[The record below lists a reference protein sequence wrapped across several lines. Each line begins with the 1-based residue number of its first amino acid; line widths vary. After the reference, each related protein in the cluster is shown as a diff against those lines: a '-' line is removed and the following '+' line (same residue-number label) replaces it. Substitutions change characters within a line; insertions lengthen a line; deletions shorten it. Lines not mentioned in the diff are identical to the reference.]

1 MAKKNLKVK
10 VDTINGLY
18 KPEGTIKQL
27 DSVFFNIEVTE
38 EGEKKDLTGQTIK
51 LFARKSDGKM
61 VEQSSGI
68 SITNAEQGELTID
81 LLNAAVQTPGYVYF
95 ELEISDSNG
104 IISTADFVYRV
115 IPKVGSD
122 EAIESTNEV
131 STLKKVEAYIAKAKV
146 ELEEFKK
153 IQNEVL
159 ETNGNVNTQEALRV
173 SAEIKREEAEIKR
186 EEAENSRGIRLKEI
200 EENKYDNVELSGN
213 SLKFYAKDM
222 IKKSIILNVAGGEGN
237 GGSSLNMRDPL
248 PGEIFEIA
256 NAPLPPAAT
265 YGNIVLSKTS
275 ITIVEGQS
283 DTFTVKLDK
292 APTNNQIVRLSKN
305 NDDVTLNH
313 NSLTFTSNNYNTPQ
327 TITVSVAEDEDY
339 SNESCTITLS
349 SPNVSNKTL
358 EVTITDNDKAPSN
371 IPVQS
376 ITLNHSSSN
385 IKVDDTL
392 QLTPIFNPPNA
403 TNRNVTW
410 DSNHKEFAT
419 VSQSGLVTGIGEG
432 SCTITCTTEDGS
444 KTASCNIT
452 VESDLT
458 IESDLN
464 TSIKNGL
471 THMYDFTSLK
481 ENADT
486 SNDLIGN
493 SNITIPGGFN
503 TNGCI
508 AYKDTH
514 LNAGELLERDFTVL
528 GEIKYGSG
536 YYTFYCGDKS
546 LVVNNGSTKI
556 KIGTLVKDLENLRL
570 RPKQYYVICIKY
582 DYNNKQMTLFV
593 NGNLIHTLTHSDPIN
608 DNSIYISFASNT
620 VEFGENYSLLVYNR
634 QLTNEEVKTV
644 SSEIKRKTINTDNI
658 LGISNK
664 VGLKEF
670 YDFNS
675 ITGEERIFN
684 SLAGE
689 NALNVTGAISSNNGL
704 VLGTGSQNL
713 TSKYNIPF
721 DTECTYFIK
730 FTPPNSSIKGNKIIE
745 FENVSLNI
753 SKTTA
758 ELKVGG
764 LTTQSF
770 EPVLNEKNIIAI
782 TINALSKE
790 GKIYHNGLLKQT
802 ISNIEV
808 SYIDG
813 KMYMLANDLINHN
826 IIMYDKVLND
836 SEIKAI
842 TRELEV
848 I

>member
-1 MAKKNLKVK
+1 MNNKVTLPVWIDK
-10 VDTINGLY
+10 SASNS
-18 KPEGTIKQL
+18 GTQV
-27 DSVFFNIEVTE
+27 SAAN
-38 EGEKKDLTGQTIK
+38 
-51 LFARKSDGKM
+51 
-61 VEQSSGI
+61 
-68 SITNAEQGELTID
+68 
-81 LLNAAVQTPGYVYF
+81 LNAMCEGINQNASDISSLSDALVLLDKTKFDKVM
-95 ELEISDSNG
+95 LE
-104 IISTADFVYRV
+104 
-115 IPKVGSD
+115 
-122 EAIESTNEV
+122 
-131 STLKKVEAYIAKAKV
+131 
-146 ELEEFKK
+146 
-153 IQNEVL
+153 
-159 ETNGNVNTQEALRV
+159 GNT
-173 SAEIKREEAEIKR
+173 
-186 EEAENSRGIRLKEI
+186 
-200 EENKYDNVELSGN
+200 
-213 SLKFYAKDM
+213 LKFYAKE
-222 IKKSIILNVAGGEGN
+222 IEKFSISLPTGSGGSGVPGQDGREIELRKGSTHIEWRYVGESNWTSLVALDELKGENGAPGRDGVTPNITIGTVETLAPGSNATVTKTGTTEAPVFNFGIPQGQPGSGEGGSIDLSAYQTKRDEKLTTTEKEIVAAIN
-237 GGSSLNMRDPL
+237 EVASYTSQNTLDIEQLKQGGSLSLRDPL
-248 PGEIFEIA
+248 PNEIFEID
-256 NAPLPPAAT
+256 NGSTPPT
-265 YGNIVLSKTS
+265 TVYGNIVLSKTS
-275 ITIVEGQS
+275 TTIIEGQS

-292 APTNNQIVRLSKN
+292 VPTNNQIVTLSKN
-305 NDDVTLNH
+305 NNDVTLNPT
-313 NSLTFTSNNYNTPQ
+313 SLTFTPQNYNTAQ
-327 TITVSVAEDEDY
+327 TVTITVAEDNEDY

-358 EVTITDNDKAPSN
+358 EVAITDNDEAPSN

-376 ITLNHSSSN
+376 INLNHESST
-385 IKVDDTL
+385 IKVDGTL

-403 TNRNVTW
+403 TNQNVTW
-410 DSNHKEFAT
+410 SSDNDSFAR
-419 VSQSGLVTGIGEG
+419 VSTSGLVTGVGEG
-432 SCTITCTTEDGS
+432 SCVITCTTQDGN
-444 KTASCNIT
+444 KTASCYIT
-452 VESDLT
+452 VEAKLT
-458 IESDLN
+458 GSNLN
-464 TSIKNGL
+464 TSVKNGL
-471 THMYDFTSLK
+471 THMYDFTTLK
-481 ENADT
+481 QNDLVAT
-486 SNDLIGN
+486 DLIGS
-493 SNITIPGGFN
+493 SNINIPSGFN
-503 TNGCI
+503 TEGCI

-514 LNAGELLERDFTVL
+514 FNAGELLERDFTVL

-536 YYTFYCGDKS
+536 DYTFYCGDKS